1 MQHQLH
7 NSNLFFKLLM
17 VLLGIAII
25 FPSQVMAQ
33 VDYGHLEKALP
44 AMPDDTAKV
53 NTLLRLG
60 EHFCSRKNDKA
71 LMFLQE
77 AYTIASS
84 LDYQEG
90 IGKSL
95 MWQGRVYY
103 YKSNYGLA
111 DKYYDK
117 AKPHLETAGS
127 IDALSFWY
135 MAKAFN
141 LQLTGDYV
149 QAIEM
154 AKQAI
159 ELSKQTGNKR
169 RMATCNLTIGT
180 ILLDRGDVDNAM
192 NYFKESLALAR
203 EIDCKVSIAN
213 TLTSFSNAYK
223 AKGSLDSSLI
233 FSREA
238 LNIYSDLKN
247 DRLIASSEHLVG
259 ATLIQLGRYAEA
271 ERSLQHAV
279 SIFKKLD
286 EETGVIITNMS
297 IADAMNKQGKPE
309 GIDLANLT
317 LQEALKIDSP
327 NLLSTVYNK
336 LSAIYAFNH
345 DYEKAFEYQTKHKTI
360 EDSLFTSEK
369 ERIMTEMEAKF
380 QAEKRDSQIQYLT
393 IKNKTQRK
401 NNILL
406 GILIVFFAAGM
417 VLLLFLFKIK
427 STAFNRQQKLLEQEK
442 IIHAQEKQIAVK
454 EKQLLSE
461 QLESKNRELASKAL
475 EMLRYNDAISSIIN
489 KLETLSA
496 SLNNNQEVEKPIK
509 DIIHQLET
517 HTKQN
522 IWNEFE
528 KIFKNIHSGFYDKL
542 LSICPELSSTEIKIA
557 ALLKLN
563 LTTKEI
569 AAITFKSEGGIKTT
583 RYRLRKKL
591 GLSGDDKLVPF
602 LMQI

>member
-25 FPSQVMAQ
+25 FPSHVMAQ

-44 AMPDDTAKV
+44 AVPDDTAKV

-180 ILLDRGDVDNAM
+180 ILLDRRDVDNAM

-369 ERIMTEMEAKF
+369 ERIMTEMEAIF